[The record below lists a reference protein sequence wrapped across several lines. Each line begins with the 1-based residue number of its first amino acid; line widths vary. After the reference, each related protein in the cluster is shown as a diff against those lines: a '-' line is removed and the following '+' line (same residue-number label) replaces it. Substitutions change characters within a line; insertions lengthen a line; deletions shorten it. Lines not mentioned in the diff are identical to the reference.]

1 MLAFRLFD
9 NKWLS
14 FQIEELKTSAKR
26 KRKDQKERKEGHGQE
41 APGRQVLAE
50 FTVYKPRYKH
60 H

>member
-26 KRKDQKERKEGHGQE
+26 KRKDQKERKEGHGQADKFLQNLQCINLGISTIDE
-41 APGRQVLAE
+41 
-50 FTVYKPRYKH
+50 
-60 H
+60 